1 MKYVL
6 APLVGVAILVLFFVG
21 ITLAVNGNLTGLLA
35 AMAIVT
41 ALSLVGASVWVTQA
55 RANRRT

>member
-6 APLVGVAILVLFFVG
+6 APLVGVAILGLFFVG
-21 ITLAVNGNLTGLLA
+21 RTLAVNGNLTGLLA

-41 ALSLVGASVWVTQA
+41 ALSLVGAWVWVVRA
-55 RANRRT
+55 RAKRRT

>member
-1 MKYVL
+1 MKYLL

-21 ITLAVNGNLTGLLA
+21 RTLAVNGNLTGLLA

-41 ALSLVGASVWVTQA
+41 ALSLVGAWVWVMQA
-55 RANRRT
+55 RAKRRT